1 MAKNGFVLRIA
12 PGREDRVSEALESDH
27 LIIGWAMAEGLLDL
41 ELEWQRFREII
52 REAYYSDDENLRR
65 AGNAG
70 GHMWRFIREMNVGD
84 LVVVPYGSEF
94 YVGEIKGDAVYD
106 TSKADEDSAYRRPVR
121 WLNGKSPIPRA
132 IAKSALLSRM
142 RTRGTSAD
150 ARDLVEE
157 IGDCL
162 RVARRIADGGTRPS
176 IETDLRS
183 RLIKVTLD
191 ELRTGRM
198 ENYGFEEL
206 IEAVLRGLG
215 AVDTKI
221 AARREDKGIDI
232 YATFLVAGAFQQVVG
247 VQAKH
252 FQPDPPVRADVVRQL
267 TRGIRDS
274 SERVT
279 LGMVVTS
286 GIFSPEA
293 EVAVR
298 DYEEDGG
305 IPIELVDGEQFAG
318 LIVDHGLNNV
328 MRRKPGGE

>member
-1 MAKNGFVLRIA
+1 MDRNGFVLRIA
-12 PGREDRVSEALESDH
+12 PGRKDRVLEALESNH
-27 LIIGWAMAEGLLDL
+27 LIIGWAWAAGLLNL
-41 ELEWQRFREII
+41 ELEWEEFREII

-70 GHMWRFIREMNVGD
+70 GHMWRFIRDMKVDD

-94 YVGEIKGDAVYD
+94 YVGKIKGAAIYD
-106 TSKADEDSAYRRPVR
+106 ESKVDEDSAYRRPVN
-121 WLNGKSPIPRA
+121 WLNGKSPIPRT

-142 RTRGTSAD
+142 KTRGTTAD

-157 IGDCL
+157 IDDCL
-162 RVARRIADGGTRPS
+162 TIARRIAHGGTRPS

-183 RLIKVTLD
+183 SLKKATLD

-206 IEAVLRGLG
+206 IETVLRGLG
-215 AVDTKI
+215 AIDTKI
-221 AARREDKGIDI
+221 APRREDKGIDI

-252 FQPDPPVRADVVRQL
+252 FQPNPPVGADVVGQL
-267 TRGIRDS
+267 IRGIKDG

-286 GIFSPEA
+286 GNFSPEA
-293 EVAVR
+293 ELAVR
-298 DYEEDGG
+298 RYEEEGG
-305 IPIELVDGEQFAG
+305 IPIELIDGEQFAG
-318 LIVDHGLNNV
+318 LIVDHGLNNM
-328 MRRKPGGE
+328 MRRKPRGA

>member
-12 PGREDRVSEALESDH
+12 PGREDRVSEALERDH

-41 ELEWQRFREII
+41 ELEWEGFREII

-65 AGNAG
+65 AGNAS

-84 LVVVPYGSEF
+84 LVVVPYGSVF
-94 YVGEIKGDAVYD
+94 YVGEVKGGALYD
-106 TSKADEDSAYRRPVR
+106 TSKVDQDSAYRRPVR
-121 WLNGKSPIPRA
+121 WLNGKSPIPRKF
-132 IAKSALLSRM
+132 AKSALLSRM
-142 RTRGTSAD
+142 KTRGTSAD
-150 ARDLVEE
+150 AKDLVVE
-157 IGDCL
+157 IDECL
-162 RVARRIADGGTRPS
+162 RTARRMADGDITPS

-183 RLIKVTLD
+183 RLIRETLD

-215 AVDTKI
+215 AVDTRI

-247 VQAKH
+247 LQAKH
-252 FQPDPPVRADVVRQL
+252 FQPEPPVGADVVRQL
-267 TRGIRDS
+267 TRGIREG

-286 GIFSPEA
+286 GNFSPEA
-293 EVAVR
+293 EDAVR
-298 DYEEDGG
+298 DYEEAGG

-328 MRRKPGGE
+328 MRRKPRGE